1 MGNTNQLTIKKQDIR
16 YFRNIMFYK
25 KAILYNNI

>member
-1 MGNTNQLTIKKQDIR
+1 MGNTNQLTIKKQGIR
-16 YFRNIMFYK
+16 YFFSIMFYK